1 MSMETETFA
10 LKSLLHNPEGVDSSI
25 SDASL
30 DKLHPSS
37 PHKHHHKKNSVKKVN
52 TKSIRVHTSKLHVFS
67 AY

>member
-1 MSMETETFA
+1 MFA

-25 SDASL
+25 GDAVL

-37 PHKHHHKKNSVKKVN
+37 PHKHHHKHSVKKVN
-52 TKSIRVHTSKLHVFS
+52 TMSIRVHTSKLHVCS